1 MRAKD
6 VAEAINST
14 GVAEVIKINEGPNS
28 LHIVHR
34 VVPKRLR
41 DWVAILEYV
50 LARKQGWE
58 DHICKRYF
66 RQGGKIRYAWNV
78 IAQWKH
84 KQDKQEVI
92 QQLVRNFSQAAQQI
106 PKIAHQLESY
116 PLVGAKENRNA
127 PQGPRNPRAAGPMTG
142 GPSQKGAHRL

>member
-1 MRAKD
+1 MKPEN
-6 VAEAINST
+6 VAAAINST
-14 GVAEVIKINEGPNS
+14 GVAEVIKINDGPNS

-34 VVPKRLR
+34 VSAKRLR

-66 RQGGKIRYAWNV
+66 HQDGKIRYVWNF
-78 IAQWKH
+78 IAQWK
-84 KQDKQEVI
+84 KKPDKEEI
-92 QQLVRNFSQAAQQI
+92 LQQLIKNFSQAAQQA
-106 PKIAHQLESY
+106 PQMMHQLDSY

-127 PQGPRNPRAAGPMTG
+127 PHGPRNPKAAGPMTG
-142 GPSQKGAHRL
+142 GLSQKGAHKL